1 MIERRI
7 HKVYLTR
14 NTEYHVR
21 RDRCVAVRDR
31 QSGKWMRSHIAV
43 DGVVQGSLR
52 FSLKGAI
59 AAGTNP
65 TVGHS
70 LYLDKEGQD
79 VITSPVLGIERPRRE
94 TLQQYSQLDLR
105 DELITKRAS

>member
-7 HKVYLTR
+7 HQVYLTR

-31 QSGKWMRSHIAV
+31 QSGQWMRSHIAI
-43 DGVVQGSLR
+43 DGIVQGGLR

-59 AAGTNP
+59 SAGRKP
-65 TVGHS
+65 LVGHS
-70 LYLDKEGQD
+70 LYFDKEGQD
-79 VITSPVLGIERPRRE
+79 VITSPVLEIERPTRDV
-94 TLQQYSQLDLR
+94 LSNYSQLDLR
-105 DELITKRAS
+105 DQMITKRAS